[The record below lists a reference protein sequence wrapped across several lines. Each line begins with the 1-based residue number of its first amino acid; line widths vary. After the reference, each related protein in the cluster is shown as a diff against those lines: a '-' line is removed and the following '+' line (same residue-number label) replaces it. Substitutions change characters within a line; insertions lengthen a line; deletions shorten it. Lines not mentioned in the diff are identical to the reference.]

1 MASKDIYGGG
11 NFGAIA
17 GSLLS
22 QRRSGF
28 KKAIGVSVIENILGQ
43 LNLSNKEESNNNI
56 IKTEKE
62 MQQVFNNNDE
72 IWNIKKGE
80 RDLWRGYQSATR
92 RGNAALDSFV
102 NTEAIKRFNAD
113 SHIQSEMGLNAYN
126 TLQGDNWT
134 EQSKEK
140 ALSFFDLI

>member
-43 LNLSNKEESNNNI
+43 LNLSNKEESNNNSN
-56 IKTEKE
+56 
-62 MQQVFNNNDE
+62 QRLLGLLLLFFCS
-72 IWNIKKGE
+72 
-80 RDLWRGYQSATR
+80 R
-92 RGNAALDSFV
+92 LDC
-102 NTEAIKRFNAD
+102 
-113 SHIQSEMGLNAYN
+113 L
-126 TLQGDNWT
+126 
-134 EQSKEK
+134 
-140 ALSFFDLI
+140 